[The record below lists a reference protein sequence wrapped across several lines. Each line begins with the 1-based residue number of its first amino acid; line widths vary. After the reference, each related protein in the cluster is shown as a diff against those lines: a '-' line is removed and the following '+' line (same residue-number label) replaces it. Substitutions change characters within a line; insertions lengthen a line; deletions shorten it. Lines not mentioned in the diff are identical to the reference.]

1 MELFINFSYLI
12 YLSIVM
18 IILKRHSYLGV
29 ALSTIGT
36 NVCLYVLGL
45 LVFGDVVE
53 E

>member
-1 MELFINFSYLI
+1 MIFFKRNF
-12 YLSIVM
+12 
-18 IILKRHSYLGV
+18 YLGV